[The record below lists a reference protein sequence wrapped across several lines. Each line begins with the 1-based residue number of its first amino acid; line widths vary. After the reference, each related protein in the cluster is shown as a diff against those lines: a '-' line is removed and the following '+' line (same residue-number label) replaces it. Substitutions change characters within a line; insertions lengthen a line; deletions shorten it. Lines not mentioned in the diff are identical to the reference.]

1 MTHASKSRSCLC
13 KVATSF
19 NQVWQSSASACKRSA
34 SQSMIFRKAITGP
47 KLSRCC
53 SSEGH
58 PCLQTTVLCGARRIK
73 MELTLLG
80 SLPTSDFVC
89 SIWCLDSVR
98 SLTMHALSYAT
109 TSCVELADSRF
120 ESYSCYLPARVGLH
134 ALVFCATETS
144 VGDLELFC
152 CVFLLVLALESQL

>member
-1 MTHASKSRSCLC
+1 
-13 KVATSF
+13 
-19 NQVWQSSASACKRSA
+19 
-34 SQSMIFRKAITGP
+34 
-47 KLSRCC
+47 
-53 SSEGH
+53 
-58 PCLQTTVLCGARRIK
+58 

-89 SIWCLDSVR
+89 SILCLDSVR

-109 TSCVELADSRF
+109 PFCVELAH
-120 ESYSCYLPARVGLH
+120 ESHSCYLPARVGLH
-134 ALVFCATETS
+134 ALVFCGTEAS